1 MSLMNPERPGF
12 LHEIE
17 PQPQQEKGNCIG
29 RNFILLFFLKKQ
41 IILLTSFGCAG
52 SLLRSA
58 GLAVVVS
65 RGYSSCSSWLLTAA
79 ASLLVEHGLWGL
91 PASVVAI
98 PGLRSCGTWA

>member
-58 GLAVVVS
+58 GLAVVVVS
-65 RGYSSCSSWLLTAA
+65 RGYSSCSSWLTAA
-79 ASLLVEHGLWGL
+79 ASLLVEHGL
-91 PASVVAI
+91 
-98 PGLRSCGTWA
+98 